1 MSFIPHI
8 KKKSFTKSVLSN
20 FLVTCAFGIVFKKS
34 FAISISWFC
43 LMLPS
48 TIFIALAL
56 SFISLIFFLVKLGIW
71 CQVRLQSHY
80 FACVYTVFM
89 QHFLKMTLPI
99 EWSCQ
104 NLFNHIHAG
113 LFLNCLVY
121 LISLYIC
128 LYVNTILF

>member
-1 MSFIPHI
+1 MILSYVAFYNFYCFSSFIYI
-8 KKKSFTKSVLSN
+8 LD
-20 FLVTCAFGIVFKKS
+20 
-34 FAISISWFC
+34 
-43 LMLPS
+43 
-48 TIFIALAL
+48 
-56 SFISLIFFLVKLGIW
+56 FFLVKLGIW

-89 QHFLKMTLPI
+89 HHFLKMTFPI

-128 LYVNTILF
+128 LYAEIEKPIQKFIWNLESKTILKINNKMGKLTLHVFKT